1 MILRN
6 LLRRKTR
13 TLLTLVGIAI
23 GVAAIVALVA
33 LADGLASGYYGVLS
47 GTQADLVIT
56 QAESIDMSIS
66 VIDEEV
72 GPQLA
77 ALPGVEEVEG
87 VIIGEA
93 TTEGVPYFM
102 VFGYDPNGVGIQHF
116 RVVEGKGLTAKREII
131 IGKLAAQNLKKG
143 VGDTI
148 TLYDSAYRIVGIYE
162 TGAFFEEGGG
172 VISLTD
178 AQAMLKRPRQ
188 VNTYTIKLDDVDEA
202 EAVRQRIE
210 RRFPDLLVV
219 ESATFADQQLGVQAI
234 RAFAWALS
242 LLAIVIGGV
251 GMMNTTLMSV
261 FERTRE
267 IGVLR
272 ALGWRKGRVL
282 AMILSE
288 SLLLSLLGGLAG
300 MVLGVAGVK
309 ALGHLPAVS
318 GWLQGRFSLGLFL
331 QAAVVTLALG
341 ATAGLYPAWWASRL
355 HPVEALRYEGGGGE
369 GVSPR
374 LPGGMTIRSL
384 FRRKT
389 RTLLTMV
396 GIGIGVATVV
406 ALVSISA
413 GFVDDFTALAT
424 GSGTDL
430 MAVEANISDMAYSA
444 IDERVGKR
452 IAGLSGV
459 KSVSGVVFGFAM
471 TEEMPFV
478 FIFGYHPAEYAIRH
492 LKIVEGEGLSASR
505 QIILGHRAA
514 EAMEKQVGDKV
525 RIFDSSFRIVGIYET
540 GASYEDNAGV
550 ISLREAQALF
560 GKPRQVGL
568 LGIKLQDPHRV
579 EEVRQRIE
587 KDFPEITVSISTEFA
602 ERLPDLQA
610 MEALVGGISFLAVIV
625 GGVGMMNTMVMSV
638 FERTREIGVL
648 RALGWRKGRVLRM
661 VLRESVLLGLLS
673 GMVGILMGVAMG
685 KALRLLPFIGG
696 FLEPSFRPST
706 FIQALVMALVLGMI
720 GGLYPA
726 WWASRLHPTEALRYE

>member
-1 MILRN
+1 MIFRN

-13 TLLTLVGIAI
+13 TFLTLVGIAM
-23 GVAAIVALVA
+23 GVAAIVTLVA
-33 LADGLASGYYGVLS
+33 IADGFASGYYGLLS
-47 GTQADLVIT
+47 GSQADLVIT
-56 QAESIDMSIS
+56 QAESFDMTIS

-77 ALPGVEEVEG
+77 ALPGVKEVEG

-93 TTEGVPYFM
+93 TTEGLPYFM
-102 VFGYDPNGVGIQHF
+102 VFGYDPQGVGIQHF
-116 RVVEGKGLTAKREII
+116 RIVEGKGLTARREII
-131 IGKLAAQNLKKG
+131 IGKLAAENLKKG
-143 VGDTI
+143 VGDTVR
-148 TLYDSAYRIVGIYE
+148 LYDSAYRIVGIYE

-172 VISLTD
+172 VISLAD

-188 VNTYTIKLDDVDEA
+188 VNTYAIKLEDVDEA
-202 EAVRQRIE
+202 EEVRQRIE

-219 ESATFADQQLGVQAI
+219 ESASFADQQLGVQAI

-242 LLAIVIGGV
+242 FLAVIIGGV

-282 AMILSE
+282 AMILGE
-288 SLLLSLLGGLAG
+288 SFLLSLLGGLVG
-300 MVLGVAGVK
+300 VVLGIVAVK
-309 ALGHLPAVS
+309 ALGRLPAVS
-318 GWLQGRFSLGLFL
+318 GIFQGKFSPALFI

-355 HPVEALRYEGGGGE
+355 QPVEALRYEGGGTE
-369 GVSPR
+369 TTLPR
-374 LPGGMTIRSL
+374 LPGGMAIRSL

-396 GIGIGVATVV
+396 GIGISVAAVV
-406 ALVSISA
+406 ALVGISD
-413 GFVDDFTALAT
+413 GWIDGFTAIAT

-430 MAVEANISDMAYSA
+430 VAVQANISDMAYSA

-452 IAGLSGV
+452 VAGLSGV
-459 KSVSGVVFGFAM
+459 KSVSGFVFGFSM
-471 TEEMPFV
+471 TEENPFMFV
-478 FIFGYHPAEYAIRH
+478 FGYHPAEYAIRH
-492 LKIVEGEGLSASR
+492 FKIVEGESLSANR
-505 QIILGHRAA
+505 QIILGRSAA
-514 EAMEKQVGDKV
+514 EAMKKQVGDRV

-540 GASYEDNAGV
+540 GVNYEDGGGV

-560 GKPRQVGL
+560 GKPRQVGFL
-568 LGIKLQDPHRV
+568 DIKVEDPHRV

-587 KDFPEITVSISTEFA
+587 EGFPEVTISLSSDFA

-610 MEALVGGISFLAVIV
+610 MEALMGGISILAVIV
-625 GGVGMMNTMVMSV
+625 GGVGMMNTMVMFV

-648 RALGWRKGRVLRM
+648 RALGWRRRKVLLM
-661 VLRESVLLGLLS
+661 VVRESLLLGVVS
-673 GMVGILMGVAMG
+673 GLAGVVMGVTMG
-685 KALRLLPFIGG
+685 KALTLLPFIGS
-696 FLEPSFRPST
+696 FLVPSFRPST
-706 FIQALVMALVLGMI
+706 FAQALVMALVLGMI

-726 WWASRLHPTEALRYE
+726 WWASRLHPIEALRYE

>member
-33 LADGLASGYYGVLS
+33 LADGFASGYYGVLS
-47 GTQADLVIT
+47 GSQADLVIT
-56 QAESIDMSIS
+56 QAESLDMSIS

-87 VIIGEA
+87 MIIGEA
-93 TTEGVPYFM
+93 TTEGLPYFM
-102 VFGYDPNGVGIQHF
+102 VFGYDPKGIGIQHF

-131 IGKLAAQNLKKG
+131 IGKLAAENLKKG
-143 VGDTI
+143 VGDTVR
-148 TLYDSAYRIVGIYE
+148 LYNSAYRIVGIYE

-172 VISLTD
+172 VISLAD

-188 VNTYTIKLDDVDEA
+188 VNTYTIKLDDVDQA

-219 ESATFADQQLGVQAI
+219 ESANFADQQLGVQAI

-282 AMILSE
+282 AMVFSE
-288 SLLLSLLGGLAG
+288 SLLLSLLGGLVG
-300 MVLGVAGVK
+300 VVLGVAAVK
-309 ALGHLPAVS
+309 ALGRLPAVS
-318 GWLQGRFSLGLFL
+318 GIVQGRFSLGLFV

-369 GVSPR
+369 GASPR

-389 RTLLTMV
+389 RTLLTML

-406 ALVSISA
+406 ALRGISD

-424 GSGTDL
+424 GGGTDL
-430 MAVEANISDMAYSA
+430 MALEANISDMQYSA

-452 IAGLSGV
+452 IAGLSAV
-459 KSVSGVVFGFAM
+459 KSVSGVVFSAAM
-471 TEEMPFV
+471 TEETPLML
-478 FIFGYHPAEYAIRH
+478 IFGYHPAEYAIRH

-505 QIILGHRAA
+505 QIILGRRAA
-514 EAMEKQVGDKV
+514 EAMKKQVGDRV
-525 RIFDSSFRIVGIYET
+525 RIFNSSFRIVGIYET
-540 GASYEDNAGV
+540 GVNYEDGGGV

-560 GKPRQVGL
+560 GKPHQVGFL
-568 LGIKLQDPHRV
+568 AIKLQDPHRA

-587 KDFPEITVSISTEFA
+587 ENFPEITISLSSEFA
-602 ERLPDLQA
+602 ERLPDLQT
-610 MEALVGGISFLAVIV
+610 MEGLVGGISFLAVIV
-625 GGVGMMNTMVMSV
+625 GGVGMMNTMVISI

-648 RALGWRKGRVLRM
+648 RALGWRRSKVLFM
-661 VLRESVLLGLLS
+661 ILRESLLLGVVS
-673 GMVGILMGVAMG
+673 GLAGVVMGVAMN
-685 KALRLLPFIGG
+685 KALGLIPFIGM
-696 FLEPSFRPST
+696 FLQPSFRPST
-706 FIQALVMALVLGMI
+706 FIQALIMALVLGMI

>member
-6 LLRRKTR
+6 LLGRKTR
-13 TLLTLVGIAI
+13 TFLTIVGIAM

-33 LADGLASGYYGVLS
+33 IADGFASGYYGLLS
-47 GTQADLVIT
+47 GSEADLVIT
-56 QAESIDMSIS
+56 QAESFDMAIS

-77 ALPGVEEVEG
+77 AIPGVKEVEG
-87 VIIGEA
+87 MIVGEA
-93 TTEGVPYFM
+93 TTEGLPYFM
-102 VFGYDPNGVGIQHF
+102 VFGYDPEGIGIQHF
-116 RVVEGKGLTAKREII
+116 RVVEGKELTTRREII
-131 IGKLAAQNLKKG
+131 IGKLAAENLKKG
-143 VGDTI
+143 VGDTVR
-148 TLYDSAYRIVGIYE
+148 LYDSAYRIVGIYE

-172 VISLTD
+172 VISLAD

-188 VNTYTIKLDDVDEA
+188 VNTYAVKLDDADQA
-202 EAVRQRIE
+202 ESVRQRIE

-219 ESATFADQQLGVQAI
+219 ESANFADQQLGLQFV
-234 RAFAWALS
+234 RAFAWVLS
-242 LLAIVIGGV
+242 LLAVIIGGV

-282 AMILSE
+282 AMILGE
-288 SLLLSLLGGLAG
+288 SLLLSLLGGLVG
-300 MVLGVAGVK
+300 VLLGVGAVK
-309 ALGHLPAVS
+309 ALGRLPAVS
-318 GWLQGRFSLGLFL
+318 GWLQGEFSLGLFV

-369 GVSPR
+369 GASPR
-374 LPGGMTIRSL
+374 LPGGMITRSL

-396 GIGIGVATVV
+396 GIGIGVATIV
-406 ALVSISA
+406 ALVGLTD
-413 GFVDDFTALAT
+413 GFIEGFTAIAT

-459 KSVSGVVFGFAM
+459 KSVSGTIFGFTM
-471 TEEMPFV
+471 TEEAPFMIV
-478 FIFGYHPAEYAIRH
+478 FGYHPAEYSFRH
-492 LKIVEGEGLSASR
+492 FKIVEGEGLSANR
-505 QIILGHRAA
+505 QIILGRSAA
-514 EAMEKQVGDKV
+514 EAMEKRVGNKV

-568 LGIKLQDPHRV
+568 LGSKVEDPHRV

-587 KDFPEITVSISTEFA
+587 KDFPEVTVSLSTEFA

-610 MEALVGGISFLAVIV
+610 MEALVGGISLLAVIV

-648 RALGWRKGRVLRM
+648 RALGWRRSKVLFM
-661 VLRESVLLGLLS
+661 VVRESLLLGVVS
-673 GMVGILMGVAMG
+673 GLAGVAMG
-685 KALRLLPFIGG
+685 VTISKALALLPFVGG
-696 FLEPSFRPST
+696 LLEPSFSPYT
-706 FIQALVMALVLGMI
+706 LVQVLIMALILGMI

-726 WWASRLHPTEALRYE
+726 WWASRLHPIEALRYE

>member
-6 LLRRKTR
+6 LLGRKTR
-13 TLLTLVGIAI
+13 TFLTIVGIAM

-33 LADGLASGYYGVLS
+33 IAEGFASGYYGLLS
-47 GTQADLVIT
+47 GSQADLVIT
-56 QAESIDMSIS
+56 QAESFDMAIS

-93 TTEGVPYFM
+93 TTEGLPYFM

-116 RVVEGKGLTAKREII
+116 RIMEGKGLTARKEII
-131 IGKLAAQNLKKG
+131 IGKLAAENLKKG
-143 VGDTI
+143 VGDTVR
-148 TLYDSAYRIVGIYE
+148 LYDSVYRIVGIYE
-162 TGAFFEEGGG
+162 TGSFFEEGGG
-172 VISLTD
+172 VISLAD

-188 VNTYTIKLDDVDEA
+188 VNTYAIKLEEVDRA
-202 EAVRQRIE
+202 EEVRQRIE

-219 ESATFADQQLGVQAI
+219 ESANFADQQLGVQFI
-234 RAFAWALS
+234 RVFAWALS
-242 LLAIVIGGV
+242 FLAIVVGGV

-282 AMILSE
+282 AMVLGE

-300 MVLGVAGVK
+300 VVLGIVAVK
-309 ALGHLPAVS
+309 ALGSLPAVS
-318 GWLQGRFSLGLFL
+318 GIFQGEFSLGLFI

-341 ATAGLYPAWWASRL
+341 AIAGLYPAWWASRL
-355 HPVEALRYEGGGGE
+355 HPIEALRYEGGSGE
-369 GVSPR
+369 GASPR
-374 LPGGMTIRSL
+374 LPGGMTTRSL

-396 GIGIGVATVV
+396 GIGVGVATVV
-406 ALVSISA
+406 ALVGISN
-413 GFVDDFTALAT
+413 GFVDGFTEVAT

-430 MAVEANISDMAYSA
+430 VAVEASISDAYYSA

-452 IAGLSGV
+452 VAGLSGV
-459 KSVSGVVFGFAM
+459 KSVSGFVIGFAM
-471 TEEMPFV
+471 TEENPLMFV
-478 FIFGYHPAEYAIRH
+478 FGYHPAEYAIRH
-492 LKIVEGEGLSASR
+492 FKIVEGESLSASR
-505 QIILGHRAA
+505 QIILGRSAA
-514 EAMEKQVGDKV
+514 EAMKKKVGDRV

-540 GASYEDNAGV
+540 GANYEDGGGV
-550 ISLREAQALF
+550 ISLREAQAIF
-560 GKPRQVGL
+560 GRPRQVGF
-568 LGIKLQDPHRV
+568 LGIKVEDPHRM
-579 EEVRQRIE
+579 EEVRQQIE
-587 KDFPEITVSISTEFA
+587 KDFPEVTISLSSDFA

-610 MEALVGGISFLAVIV
+610 MEAMVGGISILAVIV

-648 RALGWRKGRVLRM
+648 RALGWRRSKVLFM
-661 VLRESVLLGLLS
+661 VVRESLLLGVVS
-673 GMVGILMGVAMG
+673 GLAGVVMGVAMG
-685 KALRLLPFIGG
+685 KALALLPFVGG
-696 FLEPSFRPST
+696 LLEPSFSPYT
-706 FIQALVMALVLGMI
+706 FVQVLIMALILGVI

-726 WWASRLHPTEALRYE
+726 WWASRLRPIEALRYE

>member
-6 LLRRKTR
+6 LLRRRTR
-13 TLLTLVGIAI
+13 TFLTVVGIAI

-33 LADGLASGYYGVLS
+33 IADGFASGYYGLLS
-47 GTQADLVIT
+47 GSEADLVIT
-56 QAESIDMSIS
+56 QAESLDMSIS

-87 VIIGEA
+87 MIIGEA
-93 TTEGVPYFM
+93 TTEAIPYFM
-102 VFGYDPNGVGIQHF
+102 VFGYDPEGIGIQHF
-116 RVVEGKGLTAKREII
+116 RIVEGKGLTAKKEII
-131 IGKLAAQNLKKG
+131 IGKLASENLKKE
-143 VGDTI
+143 VGDTLR
-148 TLYDSAYRIVGIYE
+148 LYDSAYRIVGIYE

-172 VISLTD
+172 VISLAD

-188 VNTYTIKLDDVDEA
+188 VNTYTIKLDDVDQA

-219 ESATFADQQLGVQAI
+219 ESANFADQQLGVQAI

-282 AMILSE
+282 AMILGE

-300 MVLGVAGVK
+300 VVLGVAAVK
-309 ALGHLPAVS
+309 ALGRLPAVS
-318 GWLQGRFSLGLFL
+318 GIVQGRFSFGLFV

-369 GVSPR
+369 GTSPR

-389 RTLLTMV
+389 RTLLTML

-406 ALVSISA
+406 ALVGITD

-430 MAVEANISDMAYSA
+430 TAVEANISDFAYSA
-444 IDERVGKR
+444 IDEKVGKR
-452 IAGLSGV
+452 VAGLSGV

-471 TEEMPFV
+471 SEETPFM
-478 FIFGYHPAEYAIRH
+478 IAFGYHPAEYAIRH
-492 LKIVEGEGLSASR
+492 FKIVEGEGLSANR
-505 QIILGHRAA
+505 QIILGRSAA
-514 EAMEKQVGDKV
+514 EAMEKRVGDKV

-540 GASYEDNAGV
+540 GVSYEDSAGV

-560 GKPRQVGL
+560 GKPHQVGL
-568 LGIKLQDPHRV
+568 LGIKVEDPHQV

-587 KDFPEITVSISTEFA
+587 EDFPEITVSLSSEFA

-610 MEALVGGISFLAVIV
+610 MEALVGGISLLAVIV

-648 RALGWRKGRVLRM
+648 RALGWRRNKVLFM
-661 VLRESVLLGLLS
+661 VVRESLLLGVVS
-673 GMVGILMGVAMG
+673 GLAGVVMGVTMG
-685 KALRLLPFIGG
+685 KALALLPFIGG
-696 FLEPSFRPST
+696 LLEPSFSPYT
-706 FIQALVMALVLGMI
+706 FVQVLIMALVLGMI

-726 WWASRLHPTEALRYE
+726 WWASRLHPMEALRYE

>member
-1 MILRN
+1 MIFRN

-13 TLLTLVGIAI
+13 TFLTLTGIAM
-23 GVAAIVALVA
+23 GVAAIVTLVA
-33 LADGLASGYYGVLS
+33 LADGLASGYYGLLS
-47 GTQADLVIT
+47 GSQADLVIT
-56 QAESIDMSIS
+56 QAESLDMSVS

-93 TTEGVPYFM
+93 TTESLPYFM
-102 VFGYDPNGVGIQHF
+102 VFGYDPKGIGIQHF

-131 IGKLAAQNLKKG
+131 IGKLAAENLKKG
-143 VGDTI
+143 VGDTVR
-148 TLYDSAYRIVGIYE
+148 LYDSAYRIVGIYE
-162 TGAFFEEGGG
+162 TGSFFEEGGG
-172 VISLTD
+172 VISLAD

-188 VNTYTIKLDDVDEA
+188 VNTYAIKLEDVDQA
-202 EAVRQRIE
+202 EEVRKRIE
-210 RRFPDLLVV
+210 RRFPELLAV
-219 ESATFADQQLGVQAI
+219 ESASFADQQLGLQFV

-242 LLAIVIGGV
+242 FLAIVVGGV

-282 AMILSE
+282 TMILSE

-300 MVLGVAGVK
+300 VTLGIVAVK
-309 ALGHLPAVS
+309 ALGRLPAVS
-318 GWLQGRFSLGLFL
+318 GWLQGEFSLGLFI

-369 GVSPR
+369 RASSR
-374 LPGGMTIRSL
+374 LPGGMTVRSL
-384 FRRKT
+384 FWRKT

-396 GIGIGVATVV
+396 GIGIGVATIV
-406 ALVSISA
+406 ALLGITD
-413 GFVDDFTALAT
+413 GFIDGFTAIAT

-430 MAVEANISDMAYSA
+430 VAVEANISDVYYSA

-452 IAGLSGV
+452 IASLSGV
-459 KSVSGVVFGFAM
+459 KSVSGFVIGFAM
-471 TEEMPFV
+471 TEENPLMFV
-478 FIFGYHPAEYAIRH
+478 FGYHPAEYAIRH
-492 LKIVEGEGLSASR
+492 FKIVEGESLSASR
-505 QIILGHRAA
+505 QIILGHSAA
-514 EAMEKQVGDKV
+514 EAMKKQVGDRV

-540 GASYEDNAGV
+540 GASYEDSGGV
-550 ISLREAQALF
+550 ISLREAQAIF
-560 GKPRQVGL
+560 GRPRQVGF
-568 LGIKLQDPHRV
+568 LGIKVEDPHRM
-579 EEVRQRIE
+579 EEVRQQIE
-587 KDFPEITVSISTEFA
+587 KDFPEVTISLSSDFA

-610 MEALVGGISFLAVIV
+610 MEALVGGISILAVIV

-648 RALGWRKGRVLRM
+648 RALGWRRGRVLFM
-661 VLRESVLLGLLS
+661 ILLESLLLGLFS
-673 GMVGILMGVAMG
+673 GIVGIFMGVAMD
-685 KALRLLPFIGG
+685 KALGLLPFIGTLLKAS
-696 FLEPSFRPST
+696 FKPSLLV
-706 FIQALVMALVLGMI
+706 QAIVMALVLGAI

-726 WWASRLHPTEALRYE
+726 WWASRLRPIEALRYE

>member
-13 TLLTLVGIAI
+13 TLLTVVGIAI

-33 LADGLASGYYGVLS
+33 IADGFASGYYGLLS
-47 GTQADLVIT
+47 DSEADLVIT
-56 QAESIDMSIS
+56 QAESFDMSIS
-66 VIDEEV
+66 VIDEAV

-77 ALPGVEEVEG
+77 ALPGVKEVEG

-93 TTEGVPYFM
+93 TTEGLPYFM
-102 VFGYDPNGVGIQHF
+102 VFGYDPNGISIQHF

-131 IGKLAAQNLKKG
+131 IGRLAAENLKKG

-148 TLYDSAYRIVGIYE
+148 RLYDSAYRIVGIYE

-172 VISLTD
+172 VISLAD
-178 AQAMLKRPRQ
+178 AQTMLKRPRQ
-188 VNTYTIKLDDVDEA
+188 VNTYAIKLDDVDQA

-219 ESATFADQQLGVQAI
+219 ESANFADQQLGLQFV

-242 LLAIVIGGV
+242 FLAVIIGGV

-282 AMILSE
+282 AMILGE

-300 MVLGVAGVK
+300 VLLGVGAVK
-309 ALGHLPAVS
+309 ALGRLPAVS
-318 GWLQGRFSLGLFL
+318 GWLQGRFSLGLFI

-341 ATAGLYPAWWASRL
+341 AIAGLYPAWWASRL

-369 GVSPR
+369 GASPR
-374 LPGGMTIRSL
+374 LPGGMTTRSL

-389 RTLLTMV
+389 RTILTMV

-406 ALVSISA
+406 ALVGITD
-413 GFVDDFTALAT
+413 GFIDGFTAIAT

-430 MAVEANISDMAYSA
+430 TAVEANISDFAYSA

-452 IAGLSGV
+452 VAGLSGV

-471 TEEMPFV
+471 AEETPFMIV
-478 FIFGYHPAEYAIRH
+478 FGYHPAEYAIRH
-492 LKIVEGEGLSASR
+492 LKIVEGKGLSASR
-505 QIILGHRAA
+505 QIILGHGAA
-514 EAMEKQVGDKV
+514 EAMKKQVGDRV

-540 GASYEDNAGV
+540 GASYEDNGGV

-568 LGIKLQDPHRV
+568 LGIKVEDPHRV
-579 EEVRQRIE
+579 EEVRQRVE
-587 KDFPEITVSISTEFA
+587 EGFPEITVSLSTEFA

-610 MEALVGGISFLAVIV
+610 MEALVGGISLLAVIV

-648 RALGWRKGRVLRM
+648 RALGWRRRKVLFM
-661 VLRESVLLGLLS
+661 VLRESLLLGVVS
-673 GMVGILMGVAMG
+673 GLAGIVMGIAMD
-685 KALRLLPFIGG
+685 KALGLLPFIGG
-696 FLEPSFRPST
+696 FIEPSFSPST
-706 FIQALVMALVLGMI
+706 FIQALIMALALGGI

-726 WWASRLHPTEALRYE
+726 WWASRLHPIEALQYE